1 MSHRTAR
8 SSPPSAPGA
17 AGKARRASRRPS
29 PPGRAPRLP
38 ARIDG
43 VCERHGRVLLA
54 GMVVTWAALFSTFTW
69 IKYRYYLYSDIDL
82 PLFVQAVD
90 GLLHGTMFSSIRGM
104 NWLGDHSSLVLFLIA
119 PLYAVARHPLTLTI
133 VQCAAL
139 ALGAIPTFALA
150 RRELGGGLLPLG
162 FAALYLLYP
171 ALGYAAL
178 YEFHPEVLCTSA
190 ALAAFACYR
199 ADRFGPTLAF
209 AALALLG
216 KEDVAL
222 PIGAF
227 ACTTLLDRRPG
238 RRRYAVALGGLAL
251 ASLVVSFVVLK
262 PILSAGEV
270 DYGRMYRQWGETP
283 MGVVRGLI
291 GRPIEAVSSLLMSPG
306 KPIDTAIKLQYHLH
320 MMLPLCFLPLASP
333 LTLAIAVPTLA
344 SHFLSWRPAQHT
356 IYYHFTAMVTPFV
369 VAAAVLGMRNLLR
382 RRPPGRSEDPGRGEA
397 WVSRG
402 PPWLGHALMAAILAA
417 SLLSNWMFGPL
428 IGHRRWQRVVA
439 EEAVTPSG
447 KERALRRYRDSMI
460 AAVGPRDSVLAGF
473 EFLTRL
479 ASRRHT
485 RSFHN
490 VVGGTHTFSPRPYP
504 VPDDVTALIADVSH
518 LRIRSYANRATDDR
532 LRELVGRNRLGLVGA
547 AGDLL
552 LFLRDAPD
560 SVRIWEV
567 GEAPIAN
574 PNRVVFDR
582 QLAYLG
588 DEYLASTVEPG
599 GLLPIRTCWR
609 KVGPTDSLYILQL
622 TAFDAGRAV
631 AFSTMHYI
639 GYMFH
644 PAGEWPDTTM
654 VTETWRM
661 VVPDD
666 AKPGTYM
673 LGMRVGRRVGMD
685 QVLCGTDHPRVRA
698 QNNVVELGRF
708 TIVPRP

>member
-1 MSHRTAR
+1 M
-8 SSPPSAPGA
+8 
-17 AGKARRASRRPS
+17 
-29 PPGRAPRLP
+29 
-38 ARIDG
+38 I
-43 VCERHGRVLLA
+43 
-54 GMVVTWAALFSTFTW
+54 VTWAAVFSTFTW
-69 IKYRYYLYSDIDL
+69 IKYRYYLYSDIDV
-82 PLFVQAVD
+82 PTFVQAVD

-104 NWLGDHSSLVLFLIA
+104 NWLGDHSSLILFLIA
-119 PLYAVARHPLTLTI
+119 PLYAVARHPVTLTI
-133 VQCAAL
+133 IQSTAL
-139 ALGAIPTFALA
+139 ALGAIPVFALA

-171 ALGYAAL
+171 ALGYTAL

-199 ADRFGPTLAF
+199 ADRFGPTLVF
-209 AALALLG
+209 ATLALLG
-216 KEDVAL
+216 KEDIVL

-227 ACTTLLDRRPG
+227 ACCTLLGRRPG
-238 RRRYAVALGGLAL
+238 RLRYAAALGGLAL
-251 ASLVVSFVVLK
+251 VSLVVSFVVLK
-262 PILSAGEV
+262 PNLNAGEV
-270 DYGRMYRQWGETP
+270 DYGRMYRDWGETP
-283 MGVVRGLI
+283 MGVAMGLLR
-291 GRPIEAVSSLLMSPG
+291 RPIEAVSSLLVSPG
-306 KPIDTAIKLQYHLH
+306 KPIDTMLKLQYHLH
-320 MMLPLCFLPLASP
+320 MMLPLGFLPIASP
-333 LTLAIAVPTLA
+333 LTLAIVVPTLA
-344 SHFLSWRPAQHT
+344 SHFLSYRLAQHT
-356 IYYHFTAMVTPFV
+356 IYYQYTAMVTPFV
-369 VAAAVLGMRNLLR
+369 VVAAVLGMRNLVR
-382 RRPPGRSEDPGRGEA
+382 RRVPGRPEDVNHGEA
-397 WVSRG
+397 SVPRG
-402 PPWLGHALMAAILAA
+402 PSWLAHALMAAMLAA

-428 IGHRRWQRVVA
+428 VGHHRWQFVGA
-439 EEAVTPSG
+439 EEAITPSG
-447 KERALRRYRDSMI
+447 KERALTRYRDSMM
-460 AAVGPRDSVLAGF
+460 AAVGQRDSVLAGF
-473 EFLTRL
+473 EFLSRL

-490 VVGGTHTFSPRPYP
+490 IVGGTRTFSRRPYP

-518 LRIRSYANRATDDR
+518 VRIRSYANRTTDDR
-532 LRELVGRNRLGLVGA
+532 LHELVRRNRLGLVGA

-567 GEAPIAN
+567 GEAPVAN
-574 PNRVVFDR
+574 PDRVVFDR

-599 GLLPIRTCWR
+599 GLFPIRTSWR
-609 KVGPTDSLYILQL
+609 KVAPTDSLYIVHLI
-622 TAFDAGRAV
+622 AFDSRRAW

-654 VTETWRM
+654 VTEAWRM

-685 QVLCGTDHPRVRA
+685 QVLCQTDHARVRA
-698 QNNVVELGRF
+698 QNNLVELGRF